1 MASCSSIT
9 TDASLT
15 EVVEALDSLSWV
27 RAGDAQYEEGFPDDP
42 TYYMVTENGGRMTV
56 ASDLKFDVDEVETWI
71 AVYEQEDKGLDGRLF
86 DFLANQV
93 DKRVTLYAEDSD
105 SIVREVNRE

>member
-9 TDASLT
+9 TDATLP
-15 EVVEALDSLSWV
+15 EVVEALASLSWV
-27 RAGDAQYEEGFPDDP
+27 RTGGAQYEGGFPDDP

-56 ASDLKFDVDEVETWI
+56 ASDLKFDADEMETWI

-86 DFLANQV
+86 DALAKQV
-93 DKRVTLYAEDSD
+93 NKRITLHAEDSD
-105 SIVREVNRE
+105 SIVREVNK